1 MELLLSDEII
11 VNWCVSLGMDL
22 MAQLLSERNHLV
34 EIKIDNLAL
43 GDVVLL
49 ESIIMLLLIDVYA
62 CKLDEV
68 IFIINILVY

>member
-49 ESIIMLLLIDVYA
+49 ESIIMLLLIDAYA

-68 IFIINILVY
+68 IFIINIPIY